1 MFTGIIEEL
10 GTVKSLSVRSESA
23 RIQVAAR
30 KILADIRLGDSVAV
44 NGVCLTVTSFTPQ
57 GFTADVMPETL
68 RKTNLLELKPGQQ
81 VNLER
86 ALALGGR
93 LGGHLVSGHIDGTGR
108 LRDRRLEENAVVLWI
123 SAPAEIL
130 RFIVPKGSIA
140 IDGVSL
146 TVADVSH
153 DAFSVSLI
161 PHTAEQTTLG
171 ARLPGETINLENDL
185 IGKYVERFLM
195 INHDAAKKE
204 MSIDFLKAN
213 GFVQ

>member
-1 MFTGIIEEL
+1 MFTGIIEEM

-23 RIQVAAR
+23 KIQLVAR

-44 NGVCLTVTSFTPQ
+44 NGVCLTVASFTPQ

-68 RKTNLLELKPGQQ
+68 RRTNLLELKPGQQ

-93 LGGHLVSGHIDGTGR
+93 LGGHLVSGHIDGAGR
-108 LRDRRLEENAVVLWI
+108 IRDRRLEENAVSLWI
-123 SAPAEIL
+123 TAPPEIL
-130 RFIVPKGSIA
+130 RVIVSKGSIA
-140 IDGVSL
+140 VDGVSL

-153 DAFSVSLI
+153 DAFLVSLI
-161 PHTAEQTTLG
+161 PHTAAQTTLG
-171 ARLPGETINLENDL
+171 SRAPGETVNLENDI
-185 IGKYVERFLM
+185 IGKYVERFLT
-195 INHDAAKKE
+195 ISQDLDKRE
-204 MSIDFLKAN
+204 LSIDFLKAN